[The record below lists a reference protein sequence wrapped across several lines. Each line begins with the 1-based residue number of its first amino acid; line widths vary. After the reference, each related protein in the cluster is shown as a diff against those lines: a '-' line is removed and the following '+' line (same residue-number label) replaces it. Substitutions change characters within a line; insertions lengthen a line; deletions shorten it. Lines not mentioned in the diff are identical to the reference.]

1 MRGMKLEMAKDMRL
15 EKRLLESYKKELQT
29 LPKGSLSNYRKGTRI
44 YYKHTLYVKGKDGM
58 IRRADRHLGK
68 NDAAV
73 IFALQRKAYLKEA
86 VRRMEK
92 NLKAQK
98 KMAEQY
104 EAYDFYSIWD
114 TLGEAYRVD
123 NIEAFMKQEGID
135 VKHIGPKGQN
145 YRPEGLGQSTTG
157 DFDSRSKGE
166 AIIAELLMARGIV
179 FQFERELRIKLA
191 NGQVIVLHPD
201 FCIPT
206 RDGGYILW
214 EHLGRLDAQGYAID
228 AGERLHLYNQAGYNP
243 GSNLIL
249 TANDRSG
256 HMDMK
261 TIALILDWLETVC
274 VFEGE

>member
-1 MRGMKLEMAKDMRL
+1 MRGQKTETEKDMQL
-15 EKRLLESYKKELQT
+15 EERLLKQYRRELAE
-29 LPKGSLSNYRKGTRI
+29 LPKGSLCYYRKKGYV
-44 YYKHTLYVKGKDGM
+44 YYKQVLYVKKT
-58 IRRADRHLGK
+58 RVEHHLGK

-98 KMAEQY
+98 KMAEHY

-166 AIIAELLMARGIV
+166 AIIAELLMARKIV
-179 FQFERELRIKLA
+179 FQFERELRVKLD
-191 NGQVIVLHPD
+191 NGKVIVLHPD

-214 EHLGRLDAQGYAID
+214 EHLGRLDAQDYAID
-228 AGERLHLYNQAGYNP
+228 AGERLFLHNQAGYNP

-249 TANDRSG
+249 TANDRKG

-261 TIALILDWLETVC
+261 AIAQILDWLETVC

>member
-1 MRGMKLEMAKDMRL
+1 MMNVKRWIAFGLALCISFTLTACGNSGTKVFVQSVSSLMNMGGIAPGDHFLGLVVSEHVTKIEKDSD
-15 EKRLLESYKKELQT
+15 KAVKELF
-29 LPKGSLSNYRKGTRI
+29 
-44 YYKHTLYVKGKDGM
+44 V
-58 IRRADRHLGK
+58 
-68 NDAAV
+68 
-73 IFALQRKAYLKEA
+73 
-86 VRRMEK
+86 
-92 NLKAQK
+92 
-98 KMAEQY
+98 
-104 EAYDFYSIWD
+104 
-114 TLGEAYRVD
+114 
-123 NIEAFMKQEGID
+123 QEGID

-166 AIIAELLMARGIV
+166 AIIAELLMARKIV

-256 HMDMK
+256 YMDMK
-261 TIALILDWLETVC
+261 TIAQILDWLETVC
-274 VFEGE
+274 VFEG